1 MVSLKFLSTMTKYKE
16 FFQRMLEENKKIFN
30 DFKTLHANYGMDE
43 EKYQDEFNTL
53 GAEILKIVNEWEN
66 KLCAHS
72 EKSGYA
78 SYTGGLSQ
86 KFRDELRLAF
96 PLVDH
101 IGIISKKSTFNLKKL
116 L

>member
-1 MVSLKFLSTMTKYKE
+1 MTKYKE
-16 FFQRMLEENKKIFN
+16 FFERMLTENKEAFDK
-30 DFKTLHANYGMDE
+30 FKRLHADYGMDE
-43 EKYQDEFNTL
+43 EKFQDEFNKM

-72 EKSGYA
+72 EKAGYA

-101 IGIISKKSTFNLKKL
+101 IGIISKKSTFNLKKIL
-116 L
+116 

>member
-1 MVSLKFLSTMTKYKE
+1 MTKYKE
-16 FFQRMLEENKKIFN
+16 FFERMLEENKETFDK
-30 DFKTLHANYGMDE
+30 FKEIHANYGMDE
-43 EKYQDEFNTL
+43 DKFQDEFNRV

-72 EKSGYA
+72 EKAGYA
-78 SYTGGLSQ
+78 NYTGGLAE
-86 KFRDELRLAF
+86 KFRGELRIAF

-101 IGIISKKSTFNLKKL
+101 IGIISKRSTFKIKKL